1 MEENQQLCTTE
12 LASET
17 AEIND
22 TPLCEELEPDT
33 KHRRKNKWK
42 LKQERVANDLQ
53 LLDG

>member
-17 AEIND
+17 AEINH

-33 KHRRKNKWK
+33 KHEAKNKWN
-42 LKQERVANDLQ
+42 LK
-53 LLDG
+53 